1 LTQVKYGVRD
11 VRVLFPIMDQQ
22 NITFDKL
29 KLRET
34 AELEFSIV
42 PCTAELELDG
52 IKLYT
57 EKLKHIISY
66 WAGEEIRLTKEI
78 LDLYHEELGKLGKNT
93 NFLFGDIKDSFDVK
107 SNKDKLEILEE
118 LGYQLENVQR
128 ATLKEVDYKLAQ
140 MLGELSG
147 ITKMTS
153 TYGPNMLERVNK
165 YSGLW
170 HPSFYQIGAG
180 DSESRAGGDGK
191 GTVATGRYSS
201 DAQQFPRPRELYTPF
216 ADSTEYQTVRK
227 EFEVKIKALKQESIT
242 HGT

>member
-1 LTQVKYGVRD
+1 
-11 VRVLFPIMDQQ
+11 
-22 NITFDKL
+22 
-29 KLRET
+29 
-34 AELEFSIV
+34 
-42 PCTAELELDG
+42 
-52 IKLYT
+52 
-57 EKLKHIISY
+57 
-66 WAGEEIRLTKEI
+66 
-78 LDLYHEELGKLGKNT
+78 LYHEELGKLGKNT